1 MEKRDE
7 LKKEI
12 INHKVLVKGDTEFRA
27 YARLLQ
33 SKWRAKKGFAMGK
46 SEKGT
51 YYGNYL
57 TVEDDEKK
65 KNFLTDNI
73 RDQVCKAIENKE
85 SKSMI
90 EEKRLLTNLLLSQP
104 LCFNLFGELATNLN
118 LATSFFKEIFPNKIN
133 RVVKI
138 LFEHSKWREDKK
150 FTGDKSAFD
159 VFVEY
164 EQDNKKG
171 FIGIEV
177 KYAESLREE
186 DTATSQRIFKAHEP
200 QYLQWTTDKEIF
212 KQGSIELLSKP
223 PPCQI
228 WRDHLLAISVLGN
241 KVFDEGIFIF
251 LYPKENTQCEHGVE
265 MYKKLLTSNNAD
277 KTKFYPMY
285 LNDYINTLSCLIKA
299 NWTTELK
306 NRYLGE

>member
-1 MEKRDE
+1 MEKSDE

-27 YARLLQ
+27 YARLQQ
-33 SKWRAKKGFAMGK
+33 SKWRTEKGFAMGK
-46 SEKGT
+46 SQNGT

-57 TVEDDEKK
+57 TTEDTKK
-65 KNFLTDNI
+65 QKNFLTDNI
-73 RDQVCKAIENKE
+73 RHQVDKAIENKD
-85 SKSMI
+85 SKSI
-90 EEKRLLTNLLLSQP
+90 IDEERLFTNLLSSQP
-104 LCFNLFGELATNLN
+104 LCFNLFGELAVDLK
-118 LATSFFKEIFPNKIN
+118 LATSFFKEIFPNKIGQ
-133 RVVKI
+133 VVNI
-138 LFEHSKWREDKK
+138 LFEHSKWREDKR

-186 DTATSQRIFKAHEP
+186 DTATSQRIFEAHKSE
-200 QYLQWTTDKEIF
+200 YLRWTNGEIF
-212 KQGSIELLSKP
+212 KPDSIELLSKP
-223 PPCQI
+223 PLCQI

-241 KVFDEGIFIF
+241 RVYDEGIFVF
-251 LYPKENTQCEHGVE
+251 LYPKGNIQCEHGVK
-265 MYKKLLTSNNAD
+265 MYNELLISD
-277 KTKFYPMY
+277 DPYMTKFYPTH
-285 LNDYINTLSCLIKA
+285 LDDYINTLHCLIGT
-299 NWTTELK
+299 NWTAELK